1 MAPSTPVPTV
11 APKNSGAAP
20 PASFVGAG
28 LPLPPCRCRA
38 SAIAGVRHSLGRR
51 RYARSL
57 AAVAPRLPPRSSHS
71 CAGAHP
77 PHRQRVRVARP
88 LARVA
93 PARPPP
99 PARPRRPSP
108 VPPPSKT
115 TTTTA
120 ALTAT
125 TTLTTTTT
133 TTTTKQQQQHQLQQQ
148 QQQQQQTQQHS
159 ERAYERESV
168 ASAEIVYFRGGRE
181 AGKAKQ
187 VQVHRRTAEQQNGV
201 EKKARAPAKKFREEE
216 RKGGRGGG
224 REGGW
229 EEEKS
234 GG

>member
-1 MAPSTPVPTV
+1 MS
-11 APKNSGAAP
+11 S
-20 PASFVGAG
+20 SR
-28 LPLPPCRCRA
+28 L
-38 SAIAGVRHSLGRR
+38 RHRR
-51 RYARSL
+51 RSAQPRSPQVRALARSRSSTL
-57 AAVAPRLPPRSSHS
+57 APRSSNS

-187 VQVHRRTAEQQNGV
+187 VQGVGNPNQHSLIYFCYLTYSALGFPLQAAAGFHLACRVPVSFLVCKAYTA
-201 EKKARAPAKKFREEE
+201 P
-216 RKGGRGGG
+216 
-224 REGGW
+224 
-229 EEEKS
+229 
-234 GG
+234 